1 MMRATEGILVKIW
14 ADTCYFVS
22 EIQSSNSLNYVRRI
36 LAFSSGL
43 IFTFDYLQ
51 KGITSSRENFIR
63 ALKKLKKL
71 PTFLRNSLG

>member
-36 LAFSSGL
+36 LASSSGL
-43 IFTFDYLQ
+43 IFLPLIIYR
-51 KGITSSRENFIR
+51 KVSPR
-63 ALKKLKKL
+63 AVKIL
-71 PTFLRNSLG
+71 FGEH